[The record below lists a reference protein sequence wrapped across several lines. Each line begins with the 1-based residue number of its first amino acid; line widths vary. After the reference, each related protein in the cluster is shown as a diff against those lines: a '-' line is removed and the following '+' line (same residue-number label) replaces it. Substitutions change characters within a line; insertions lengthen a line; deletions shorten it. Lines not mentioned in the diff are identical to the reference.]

1 MTTQRQTKEIT
12 TPNGHKAVLNEYLT
26 GGELREIQAI
36 MIDGVSAGDLAIN
49 TATVSSM
56 SKIPATKIFKAQ
68 EQALRFLLVSI
79 DDCLKQEAYQ
89 NAMDLREADL
99 KVLMEEAINQMGGY
113 SDKDEKKENSG
124 Q

>member
-49 TATVSSM
+49 TATVASM
-56 SKIPATKIFKAQ
+56 SKIPAKTIFRAQ
-68 EQALRFLLVSI
+68 EQALKFLLISI
-79 DDCLKQEAYQ
+79 DGGTKEEAYQ
-89 NAMDLREADL
+89 SALDLREEDL
-99 KVLMEEAINQMGGY
+99 TVLMDEAISQMGGY
-113 SDKDEKKENSG
+113 ANTAEKKDDSG